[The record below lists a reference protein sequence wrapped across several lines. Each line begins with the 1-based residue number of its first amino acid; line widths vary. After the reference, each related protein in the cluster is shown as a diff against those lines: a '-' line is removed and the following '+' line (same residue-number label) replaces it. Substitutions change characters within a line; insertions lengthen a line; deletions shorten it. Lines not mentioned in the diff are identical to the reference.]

1 LSSWQIGA
9 NSFPLPG
16 VGWLSRGWPTF
27 SKYFLKVMIMDYSMV
42 SIDTTKIFLFASTIV
57 GLLAV
62 IWVIKKCIHLI
73 TYS

>member
-1 LSSWQIGA
+1 
-9 NSFPLPG
+9 
-16 VGWLSRGWPTF
+16 
-27 SKYFLKVMIMDYSMV
+27 MDYSMV

-62 IWVIKKCIHLI
+62 IWVIKKCIHTI

>member
-1 LSSWQIGA
+1 MKIL
-9 NSFPLPG
+9 LPG

-27 SKYFLKVMIMDYSMV
+27 YNILKVVIMDYSMV
-42 SIDTTKIFLFASTIV
+42 SIDTSKIFLFASTIV

-62 IWVIKKCIHLI
+62 IWVAKKVIHLI